1 MTAPVAVVIPNLYSP
16 YLQSA
21 LASVFA
27 QTTPPCEV
35 LVVQSWT
42 STGLTASPITA
53 AFPKIAAVY
62 EPRPGIAIARNRG
75 VRETSAPW
83 LVQLDA
89 DDWLEPTY
97 IEKCG
102 KWLWKSEKEIPAS
115 DGERKIGIIGPG
127 IRHHGLPFTRTGP
140 GSSQEPAQPGRHGRT
155 VRNS

>member
-127 IRHHGLPFTRTGP
+127 IRHHGLPLHQNWPRLVTGARATW
-140 GSSQEPAQPGRHGRT
+140 QHGRT